1 MSGAEMQSRI
11 FQQHR
16 KVMGCSDVT
25 GVVLKSIAKDRVQED
40 AELTASSIVV
50 NLGIGCGGV

>member
-1 MSGAEMQSRI
+1 
-11 FQQHR
+11 
-16 KVMGCSDVT
+16 MGCSDVT